1 MCKPSRRLSNP
12 AHRRFHKWIR
22 QMDATETDILAFLNS
37 KGTIPPEAEVGKRAE
52 AERAAKRAEEGDAV
66 AKELES
72 EDEEVDQDLLKRGE
86 LEG

>member
-1 MCKPSRRLSNP
+1 MCKSNVAWAVF
-12 AHRRFHKWIR
+12 AHSRFHKWIR

-52 AERAAKRAEEGDAV
+52 AEREAKRAEEGDAA
-66 AKELES
+66 AKGLES

>member
-1 MCKPSRRLSNP
+1 MCKSNVAWAAF
-12 AHRRFHKWIR
+12 AHSRFHKWIR

-52 AERAAKRAEEGDAV
+52 AEREAKRAEEGDV
-66 AKELES
+66 AAKGLES